1 MVDNKLKD
9 VEEDN
14 LILKD
19 VEEVNLIADFE
30 MEFGYE
36 EHWAKETV
44 DEFNEQW
51 ERIQE
56 KYKEKL

>member
-1 MVDNKLKD
+1 MVDNK
-9 VEEDN
+9 
-14 LILKD
+14 LKD

-36 EHWAKETV
+36 EHWTKETI
-44 DEFNEQW
+44 DEFDEQW